1 MRSKKSNRAAIN
13 KQSEEAKEIKNS
25 QETDKKLEID
35 EEEEIDFDKI
45 EKIYTNAV
53 LKPGKSDDTGKK
65 EHHFEFKITNKEKME
80 LLVSIVIVVVLA
92 FIFFNFT
99 DLAIKKKSDISQI
112 TGEHV
117 ELPATTT
124 AAVSAESSKKESV
137 AKEETKSETTA
148 ASDAKSEESATTAA
162 VYKEEVTTLQALN
175 SSEEK
180 TESTMAMTATGSK
193 VIGKYYVLHLSTY
206 KKLDKAKKDIEYMS
220 AKGYQT
226 YYIVEGK
233 SLYRVMLNIIFT
245 TREDAEAFGKDLKS
259 KKVINAYNIKVMENK
274 N

>member
-1 MRSKKSNRAAIN
+1 MRAKKSNRTAVN
-13 KQSEEAKEIKNS
+13 KQSEETKEIKKT
-25 QETDKKLEID
+25 QETNKNSEIN

-45 EKIYTNAV
+45 EKIYANAV
-53 LKPGKSDDTGKK
+53 LKSGKKENEGKK
-65 EHHFEFKITNKEKME
+65 EHGFEFKISNKEKLE

-92 FIFFNFT
+92 VIFFNFT

-117 ELPATTT
+117 EITTT
-124 AAVSAESSKKESV
+124 SAVVSAESSQKESV
-137 AKEETKSETTA
+137 KEDKIKTETTT
-148 ASDAKSEESATTAA
+148 ASDIKSSESTTAAA
-162 VYKEEVTTLQALN
+162 VYKEEITTLQALN

-180 TESTMAMTATGSK
+180 TENTMAITATGAK

-220 AKGYQT
+220 AKGYQA
-226 YYIVEGK
+226 YYVVEGK
-233 SLYRVMLNIIFT
+233 SIYRVILNIIFT
-245 TREDAEAFGKDLKS
+245 TREDAETFGKKLKS

>member
-1 MRSKKSNRAAIN
+1 MRSKKNNRAGFN
-13 KQSEEAKEIKNS
+13 KKSEESKDL
-25 QETDKKLEID
+25 QEAELNKKDIEID

-53 LKPGKSDDTGKK
+53 LKKGKREENSSK
-65 EHHFEFKITNKEKME
+65 ENHFEFKITNKEKME

-99 DLAIKKKSDISQI
+99 DIAIKKKNDISQI

-117 ELPATTT
+117 ELPATA
-124 AAVSAESSKKESV
+124 AAVATEESKKESAEKSADV
-137 AKEETKSETTA
+137 KNKEEVKSDEKSGETTA
-148 ASDAKSEESATTAA
+148 AA
-162 VYKEEVTTLQALN
+162 VYKEEITTLQALN
-175 SSEEK
+175 SNEEK
-180 TESTMAMTATGSK
+180 SESTMAVTSTGSK

-233 SLYRVMLNIIFT
+233 TLYRVMLNIIFT

>member
-1 MRSKKSNRAAIN
+1 
-13 KQSEEAKEIKNS
+13 
-25 QETDKKLEID
+25 
-35 EEEEIDFDKI
+35 
-45 EKIYTNAV
+45 
-53 LKPGKSDDTGKK
+53 
-65 EHHFEFKITNKEKME
+65 
-80 LLVSIVIVVVLA
+80 
-92 FIFFNFT
+92 
-99 DLAIKKKSDISQI
+99 
-112 TGEHV
+112 
-117 ELPATTT
+117 
-124 AAVSAESSKKESV
+124 
-137 AKEETKSETTA
+137 
-148 ASDAKSEESATTAA
+148 
-162 VYKEEVTTLQALN
+162 
-175 SSEEK
+175 
-180 TESTMAMTATGSK
+180 MAMTATGSK